1 MLDYDSESAAAETS
15 SKERL
20 QEIENNSS
28 QALARFVLK
37 FREEHNMAVTVQN
50 TVTTEMRTLIK
61 SYQHKS
67 SREIKHNL
75 L

>member
-37 FREEHNMAVTVQN
+37 FRENITW
-50 TVTTEMRTLIK
+50 
-61 SYQHKS
+61 
-67 SREIKHNL
+67 L
-75 L
+75 LQFKTQ